1 MEIFIAFVIG
11 IIAGI
16 FLTKLCTKQDG
27 RLVIGNDEYFVAI
40 QSKPEEI
47 AKRSAITLKVVKR

>member
-1 MEIFIAFVIG
+1 MEIFISFVIG

-27 RLVIGNDEYFVAI
+27 RFVIGNDEYFVAI
-40 QSKPEEI
+40 QSKPEEL
-47 AKRSAITLKVVKR
+47 AKRGTITLRVVKR

>member
-1 MEIFIAFVIG
+1 MEIFIAFVVG
-11 IIAGI
+11 IIGGI
-16 FLTKLCTKQDG
+16 FLTKLCTKLDG

-47 AKRSAITLKVVKR
+47 AKKGTITLRVVKK